1 MPRATRYQRHSFG
14 SIESDIDMHSAIQV
28 VTFLWAILFHIV
40 YRLFRSSIH
49 FLCDSPHLR
58 RFLSHCLAVFT
69 NENDPIEKNLN
80 NGSIGMLC
88 DTKSILPRF
97 LFCFCFIADSLCL
110 GLCSLHSM
118 KEMLGANERKKRCIN
133 DRNALKCINPLSV

>member
-49 FLCDSPHLR
+49 FLCDSPPPPPLPLALSCCLHEWKRSNWEKFKQWLDWNALR
-58 RFLSHCLAVFT
+58 HEIHFAETF
-69 NENDPIEKNLN
+69 
-80 NGSIGMLC
+80 
-88 DTKSILPRF
+88 
-97 LFCFCFIADSLCL
+97 FCFIADSLCL
-110 GLCSLHSM
+110 GLCSLHST

>member
-49 FLCDSPHLR
+49 FLCDSPPPPPLPLALSCCLHEWKRSNWEKFKQWLDWNALR
-58 RFLSHCLAVFT
+58 HEIHFAEIFVL
-69 NENDPIEKNLN
+69 
-80 NGSIGMLC
+80 
-88 DTKSILPRF
+88 F
-97 LFCFCFIADSLCL
+97 LFYSRFIMF
-110 GLCSLHSM
+110 GLVLFAFHERNVGSKWEK
-118 KEMLGANERKKRCIN
+118 KEMYKR
-133 DRNALKCINPLSV
+133 S